1 MMTRIKAI
9 MTLMI
14 TFIIKLDAVI
24 NNKHQLK
31 TIKKNNRT
39 IKKGQKLFNDR
50 ITRLRKTE
58 FIRCYF
64 CLLKIDSHNKDSI
77 SAPGC
82 WSPSPSPSGGAV
94 GLERGHLIAT

>member
-31 TIKKNNRT
+31 TIKRTTEQLKKDKNY
-39 IKKGQKLFNDR
+39 FM
-50 ITRLRKTE
+50 TE
-58 FIRCYF
+58 
-64 CLLKIDSHNKDSI
+64 
-77 SAPGC
+77 
-82 WSPSPSPSGGAV
+82 
-94 GLERGHLIAT
+94 